1 MVNSHKKKA
10 PAYKFSFTST
20 FKNQMDEMTS
30 LCRKYTNLSDVEI
43 NTLIAYARKL
53 LKQEMY
59 RDEDVFIDIK
69 DIHSEDAIVVFHKP
83 PRSKKSMYN
92 QNIIGHRAYKNNE
105 PGVIRTL
112 ETGLETNG
120 LSAMSQEGFS
130 VQQKIFPIKSSDKVI
145 GVVVVEKDVT
155 SEIISSFYDKKDKL
169 TNTLQQVDVQN
180 IALTEFIDDA
190 VLIFDE
196 YGKLKHHNKAARKY
210 YHEQFGYLDDI
221 ENMHY
226 DNLSLDFYKFKTIKK
241 MAQEKS
247 WDEHSFVEVKY
258 GYHYFSIRR
267 HFVTDN
273 KMLIMICKDITDV
286 KQKETRLIA
295 ESVAIQEI
303 HHRVKNNLQTIVSLL
318 RLQLRRS
325 QNKEVEKA
333 LNDSI
338 GRILSIAAT
347 HNLLSK
353 KTEDEVVLFEV
364 LKNTTEN
371 IQRFFADKID
381 VKLDYYVDKD
391 IVLDSNRTVAIAL
404 IVNELL
410 QNSLDHAF
418 EDYNVKV
425 PNVKLSVIN
434 EDGIIRLFISDNG
447 KGYDFENSSTNTL
460 GLKIVS
466 EFVKSKLSG
475 KLFIKSSNKGTT
487 TTVSFKYKSN

>member
-1 MVNSHKKKA
+1 MVSSHKKKV
-10 PAYKFSFTST
+10 PVNKVAYTPTLK
-20 FKNQMDEMTS
+20 KQIDEMAY
-30 LCRKYTNLSDVEI
+30 LCRQYTNLSEGDI
-43 NTLIAYARKL
+43 SRLIGYAKNL
-53 LKQEMY
+53 TKQELY
-59 RDEDVFIDIK
+59 KEEDVFIDIK

-83 PRSKKSMYN
+83 PMRKKSMYH
-92 QNIIGHRAYKNNE
+92 QNVIGHRAHKNNE

-130 VQQKIFPIKSSDKVI
+130 VQQKIFPIKVSERVI
-145 GVVVVEKDVT
+145 GVVVIEKDVT
-155 SEIISSFYDKKDKL
+155 REIISSFYDRRNEL
-169 TNTLQQVDVQN
+169 TDTLQQVDVQN
-180 IALTEFIDDA
+180 IALTEFVDDA

-196 YGKLKHHNKAARKY
+196 QGKLKHHNKAAEKY

-221 ENMHY
+221 TNMHY

-241 MAQEKS
+241 MAQEKT
-247 WDEHSFVEVKY
+247 WDEHRFVEVKY
-258 GYHYFSIRR
+258 GYHYFSIKR

-273 KMLIMICKDITDV
+273 KMLVMICKDITDI

-318 RLQLRRS
+318 RLQSRRS

-338 GRILSIAAT
+338 GRILSIAST

-364 LKNTTEN
+364 LKNTIEN

-381 VKLDYYVDKD
+381 VKLDCYVDKE

-410 QNSLDHAF
+410 QNSFDHAF

-425 PNVKLSVIN
+425 PSVKLSVMN
-434 EDGIIRLFISDNG
+434 EDGIIRLLISDNG
-447 KGYDFENSSTNTL
+447 KGYQLETPSTKTL
-460 GLKIVS
+460 GLKIVT

-475 KLFIKSSNKGTT
+475 KLFIKSSSKGTT